1 MDAAALREFCH
12 RERPP
17 SVVMDN
23 MFDSSQP
30 PAADAIELDIGQE
43 MTRSFGR
50 VLDCEAILS
59 TGVVTVYF
67 AEDAAAQRCAAALNG
82 GNFDGRRI
90 GARYC
95 AGGASR
101 GLANGTSSAPGAD
114 EAEAADAAS
123 VGDAT
128 PPEAELGDTTGDEG
142 ESGDDGSCGS
152 LAASL
157 SDDDESDAG
166 DVVSSLREHMLKATA
181 PPPPPST
188 PPSAR
193 RRRTRR
199 RGTAAA
205 RTRGAVALA
214 RRRSGPSSLGS
225 GRRPRVPPSAPTR

>member
-50 VLDCEAILS
+50 VLDCEAILNWRGHGLFRRGRPRRS
-59 TGVVTVYF
+59 
-67 AEDAAAQRCAAALNG
+67 AAPRHFTG

-101 GLANGTSSAPGAD
+101 PSANGTS
-114 EAEAADAAS
+114 
-123 VGDAT
+123 T
-128 PPEAELGDTTGDEG
+128 PRPPF
-142 ESGDDGSCGS
+142 
-152 LAASL
+152 
-157 SDDDESDAG
+157 
-166 DVVSSLREHMLKATA
+166 TA
-181 PPPPPST
+181 
-188 PPSAR
+188 R
-193 RRRTRR
+193 
-199 RGTAAA
+199 
-205 RTRGAVALA
+205 
-214 RRRSGPSSLGS
+214 
-225 GRRPRVPPSAPTR
+225 